1 MALIGTFTSG
11 SVLTAAELNQFNNC
25 TILSG
30 ANAQVIAN
38 GTVTAVT
45 FGAGTETLD
54 VSNWHSTSANT
65 ARITPTIA
73 GYYLAIARCTFN
85 RVGAGVRFANFIGKN
100 GGYGEAE
107 NGFLGGNY
115 PSPCCSVM
123 VYMNG
128 TTDYMESLCY
138 QETGGNVNLLRQEF
152 SVMLL
157 RTA

>member
-30 ANAQVIAN
+30 LNAQVIAN
-38 GTVTAVT
+38 GVVTGIT

-54 VSNWHSTSANT
+54 VSNWHSTTVNT
-65 ARITPTIA
+65 SRITPTIA
-73 GYYLAIARCTFN
+73 GYYLAVARVTFN
-85 RVGAGVRFANFIGKN
+85 RVGAGVRFAGFIGKN
-100 GGYGEAE
+100 GGFGDAE

-123 VYMNG
+123 LYMNG
-128 TTDYMESLCY
+128 TTDYLETFAY

>member
-30 ANAQVIAN
+30 NNAQ
-38 GTVTAVT
+38 AVNNAT
-45 FGAGTETLD
+45 ITEVVFGAGTETLD
-54 VSNWHSTSANT
+54 VSNWHSTTTNT
-65 ARITPTIA
+65 ARITPNIA
-73 GYYLAIARCTFN
+73 GYYLAIAKCTFN
-85 RVGAGVRFANFIGKN
+85 RVGAAARFANFIGKN
-100 GGYGEAE
+100 GGFAEAE

-115 PSPCCSVM
+115 PSPSCSAM
-123 VYMNG
+123 FYMNG
-128 TTDYMESLCY
+128 TTDYMTSVCY
-138 QETGGNVNLLRQEF
+138 QETGGAINLLNQQF